1 MVNNS
6 MFVLKSRGRLLAL
19 FLMTAAAPALAQNSQ
34 SPPQELAQYVATARK
49 SGAADSKIR
58 ADAIAAG
65 WPAAAVDQALGPA
78 SSAPRAQPGNAAATN
93 KPASQGSSLPDRAP
107 ASAVAVRTPAPAAD
121 ASEAKNRGVPE
132 DFRIGAGD
140 VLQVSVWKEPD
151 ASVPSVVVRPDGKI
165 TMPLIKDVEVV
176 GFTPS
181 EVEKTITDKLAKL
194 IPAADV
200 TVIVTGIQSKKIYI
214 IGAVKKEGPIP
225 YIYRMSVLQGL
236 TEAGGLT
243 DYAKPKKIY
252 ILRNE
257 GGKEYRLQFDYDAV
271 IKGEKMEQN
280 IELVP
285 SDQIVVP
292 H

>member
-1 MVNNS
+1 MVNKS
-6 MFVLKSRGRLLAL
+6 VFVLQSGRRLLAL
-19 FLMTAAAPALAQNSQ
+19 VLMTAALPALAQNGQ
-34 SPPQELAQYVATARK
+34 SPPQELVQYVAAARK
-49 SGAADSKIR
+49 SGTADSKIR
-58 ADAIAAG
+58 EDAIAAG
-65 WPAAAVDQALGPA
+65 WPVAAVDGALGA
-78 SSAPRAQPGNAAATN
+78 AGSAPRAQASNAPATN
-93 KPASQGSSLPDRAP
+93 KPVAQAPSAPERAPGSSA
-107 ASAVAVRTPAPAAD
+107 AVGTVPPPAD

-132 DFRIGAGD
+132 DYRIGAGD
-140 VLQVSVWKEPD
+140 VLSVSVWKEPD

-176 GFTPS
+176 GLMPS
-181 EVEKTITDKLAKL
+181 EVERTITDKLAKL

-200 TVIVTGIQSKKIYI
+200 TVIVTGIQSKKIYV

-236 TEAGGLT
+236 TEAGGLN

-280 IELVP
+280 VELVP
-285 SDQIVVP
+285 GDQIVVP